1 MDLWI
6 KCQDGKRIGK
16 IDYIEYAEDD
26 NGYCLIGWR
35 NKFEGTKI
43 ATYKTK
49 ERCLEVLEEIWKKIS
64 ITQYVQ
70 INSVEAKLMLI
81 KYEMPKE

>member
-26 NGYCLIGWR
+26 NGYYLIGWR
-35 NKFEGTKI
+35 DKFEGTKI

-49 ERCLEVLEEIWKKIS
+49 ERCLEVLEHIWEKMGI
-64 ITQYVQ
+64 Y
-70 INSVEAKLMLI
+70 SVANLMLV